1 MNREDTTPIS
11 NFELIYKLKLLKA
24 RLINSMTMDELET
37 LEIIERRLNNA
48 EY

>member
-1 MNREDTTPIS
+1 MKQEDMPIS

-24 RLINSMTMDELET
+24 RLINSMTMEELEV
-37 LEIIERRLNNA
+37 LEIVERRLNNA

>member
-1 MNREDTTPIS
+1 MKQEDTPIS
-11 NFELIYKLKLLKA
+11 NFELIYKLKLLKS
-24 RLINSMTMDELET
+24 RLINSMTMEELET

>member
-1 MNREDTTPIS
+1 MKQEDTPIS

-24 RLINSMTMDELET
+24 RLINSMTMEELET
-37 LEIIERRLNNA
+37 IEIIERRLNNA

>member
-1 MNREDTTPIS
+1 MKQEDTPIS

-24 RLINSMTMDELET
+24 RLIKSMTMDELET

>member
-1 MNREDTTPIS
+1 MKQEDTPIS

-24 RLINSMTMDELET
+24 RLINSMSMDELET
-37 LEIIERRLNNA
+37 LEIVERRLNNA

>member
-1 MNREDTTPIS
+1 MKQEDTPIS
-11 NFELIYKLKLLKA
+11 NFELVYKLKLLKA
-24 RLINSMTMDELET
+24 RLINSMTMEELET

>member
-1 MNREDTTPIS
+1 MKQEDTPIS
-11 NFELIYKLKLLKA
+11 NFELIYKLKLIKA

>member
-1 MNREDTTPIS
+1 MKQEDTPIS
-11 NFELIYKLKLLKA
+11 NYELIYKLKLLKA
-24 RLINSMTMDELET
+24 RLINSMTMEELEI

>member
-1 MNREDTTPIS
+1 MKQEDTPIS
-11 NFELIYKLKLLKA
+11 NFELIYKLKLIKA
-24 RLINSMTMDELET
+24 RLINSMTMEELET

>member
-1 MNREDTTPIS
+1 MKQEDTPIS

-24 RLINSMTMDELET
+24 RLINNMTMDELET

>member
-1 MNREDTTPIS
+1 MKQEDTPIS

-24 RLINSMTMDELET
+24 RLINSMTMEELET

>member
-1 MNREDTTPIS
+1 MNREDTPIS
-11 NFELIYKLKLLKA
+11 NFELIYRLKLIKA
-24 RLINSMTMDELET
+24 RLINSMTMEELET

>member
-1 MNREDTTPIS
+1 MKQEDTPIS

-37 LEIIERRLNNA
+37 LEIIEQRLNNA